1 MLRLWGFDGGWVW
14 EVGGVLFL
22 LISREGL
29 RFFFFFYMF
38 GEGYLGGHGVY
49 GSRWSLVGGWFN
61 GRHLDGGQAG
71 DTTMERFPG
80 FLLLLGHGLM
90 GQDEAWKR
98 ARQHGGR

>member
-1 MLRLWGFDGGWVW
+1 MGGGFGRW
-14 EVGGVLFL
+14 GGVLFL

-29 RFFFFFYMF
+29 RFFFVFF
-38 GEGYLGGHGVY
+38 LHVWGGVSGWAWRLRFTVVSC
-49 GSRWSLVGGWFN
+49 GWLVGGWFN

-71 DTTMERFPG
+71 DTTMEGFPG

-90 GQDEAWKR
+90 GQDDAGKR